1 MLLTTSDPCL
11 FPLTLKVVFN
21 VADELPEGDKGDADS
36 VNAEDEPMS
45 EDICSPF
52 GESGDLD

>member
-1 MLLTTSDPCL
+1 MLTTSDPCL
-11 FPLTLKVVFN
+11 LTLTLKVAFN

-36 VNAEDEPMS
+36 ANTEDEPRS
-45 EDICSPF
+45 EVICSPF